1 MTRREA
7 VRRAAARLAAADVA
21 SPQLDARLLALEAF
35 GIDHAILLADGNVPI
50 ALGDSDCLDRLVER
64 RIAGEPV
71 ARITGR
77 REFWGLDFALAPETL
92 VPRPDTETVV
102 EAALAEVGD
111 PDRPLRVL
119 DLGTGSGCLL
129 LAVMS
134 ELPEAFGVGVD
145 LSPVAAAT
153 ARANAQAL
161 GLGGRTGFVVGD
173 WSASISG
180 SFDLVVSNPP
190 YIVSGEIAELD
201 KDVRDHDP
209 RLALDGG
216 PDGLHHYREILG
228 QAAPLLSPGAAMVLE
243 LGAGQGPEVSGL
255 ALDAG
260 LKIRR
265 IVPDLAGV
273 PRALVAGRG
282 PMSGN
287 R

>member
-21 SPQLDARLLALEAF
+21 TPQLDARLLALEAF

-71 ARITGR
+71 ARIVGR

-102 EAALAEVGD
+102 EAALAEVGGL
-111 PDRPLRVL
+111 DRPLRVL

-173 WSASISG
+173 WAASISG

-228 QAAPLLSPGAAMVLE
+228 QAVPLLSPGAAMVLE
-243 LGAGQGPEVSGL
+243 LGAGQGPEVSRL

-260 LKIRR
+260 LQIRR

-282 PMSGN
+282 TDVG
-287 R
+287 